1 MQLGLPSGQARKRVE
16 DVLEMLQISHL
27 RERSP
32 HRLSGG
38 EKKKVAVASVL
49 VMNPEVF
56 ILDEPTNG
64 LDPKTQRWLV
74 ELLLELNRRGR
85 TIIISTHNLDLAH
98 ALSRRS
104 LVLSEDH
111 H

>member
-1 MQLGLPSGQARKRVE
+1 
-16 DVLEMLQISHL
+16 
-27 RERSP
+27 
-32 HRLSGG
+32 
-38 EKKKVAVASVL
+38 
-49 VMNPEVF
+49 MNPEVF

-111 H
+111 HLIYDGPTGDVLANRQLLMEVNLIDEYCHVHGMGEHLHCYTHG